1 MELDFADPNSPD
13 WDGELD
19 EDDIFRR
26 QRPHPLILA
35 HHYNTDE

>member
-26 QRPHPLILA
+26 QRPHRLIMA
-35 HHYNTDE
+35 HLYNTDE